1 MLKKSLWF
9 SAIISAGMLTGLSAC
24 SPPTPQ
30 TDSNQIDSDTDNSEA
45 HSAITIDGDT
55 VNLSTSH
62 IFNIKSKRYQPS
74 LGFTGSIIPI
84 NITTLTSPTNAII
97 RSTSVTQD
105 QPVTKGSPLLTLL
118 VVDTETTA
126 QTKNQPAQINA
137 VNNPENVRAKATN
150 NTQTTQDTNIS
161 NSSASPSETSAP
173 KTNQNQ
179 ALSKTNAITAAID
192 SVTETVSD
200 TTTKLTQEAKGTE
213 ESLAPTQAE
222 IDRTDID
229 AASNTPPQP
238 SHDSVNGRSG
248 APYSVGQILTFKAPF
263 AGQVDQLYVK
273 SGTRVNANQ
282 PLLKLSDPTDL
293 QFIGTL
299 PITTKSQLSVGQSV
313 TFTVA
318 GSNKTLTGQ
327 VSQLKPAQN
336 PAHLLVYVH
345 VLANNDS
352 RSLLKPGMSVAG
364 RIDYGQI
371 QVGTIVPKAG
381 IQEADVSALTSPP
394 YRAQVPIK
402 AHVWIIGQDQR
413 LIWQPVE
420 VIEYDPTTNQY
431 LVAGISN
438 DSLIC
443 LAPLPKASIGKKVVV
458 S

>member
-24 SPPTPQ
+24 SSPTPQ
-30 TDSNQIDSDTDNSEA
+30 KDSNQIDSDTDNSEA
-45 HSAITIDGDT
+45 PSAITIDGDT

-84 NITTLTSPTNAII
+84 NMTTLTSPTNAII
-97 RSTSVTQD
+97 RSTPVTQD
-105 QPVTKGSPLLTLL
+105 QQVSKGSPLITLL
-118 VVDTETTA
+118 VVDTEPAA
-126 QTKNQPAQINA
+126 QAKDQPAQTNTA
-137 VNNPENVRAKATN
+137 SNPENARAKATDK
-150 NTQTTQDTNIS
+150 TQTIQNTNIS
-161 NSSASPSETSAP
+161 DGSALSSPEPLAP
-173 KTNQNQ
+173 KTTQNQ
-179 ALSKTNAITAAID
+179 ALSKTNVITSAID

-200 TTTKLTQEAKGTE
+200 TTAQLIQDAEGAE

-222 IDRTDID
+222 IEGTDID
-229 AASNTPPQP
+229 AASTTPHPG
-238 SHDSVNGRSG
+238 HDKVNGRSSS
-248 APYSVGQILTFKAPF
+248 PYSVGQILTFKAPF

-273 SGTRVNANQ
+273 SGARVNAKQ

-318 GSNKTLTGQ
+318 GSNKILTGQ

-345 VLANNDS
+345 VLASNDS
-352 RSLLKPGMSVAG
+352 RSLLKPGMSVSG

-371 QVGTIVPKAG
+371 QVGTIVPKSG
-381 IQEADVSALTSPP
+381 IQDADVSALTSPP

-420 VIEYDPTTNQY
+420 VIEYDPTTDQY

-443 LAPLPKASIGKKVVV
+443 LATLPKASIGKKVVV